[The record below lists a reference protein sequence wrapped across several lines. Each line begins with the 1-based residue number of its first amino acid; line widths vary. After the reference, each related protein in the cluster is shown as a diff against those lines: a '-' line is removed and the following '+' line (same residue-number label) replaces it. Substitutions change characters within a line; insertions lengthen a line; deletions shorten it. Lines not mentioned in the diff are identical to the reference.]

1 MARWIQQLVT
11 LDIKDDDLWLRSH
24 ALIMLSLGMLI
35 IAICFI
41 PLLWIW
47 FNELFLTIITAGCG
61 IVFVLVFLLARSG
74 KLFLS
79 SVIFLATLIGGPFAA
94 IFDGQILL
102 GPFYLVLPIMV
113 ASLILRPKGIGLTLA
128 ITLIGLLVALL
139 WFAYQPDPQLPDV
152 RVLVGAFL
160 IQGATALMG
169 FLGRHATRAAMRSAQ
184 SARQAAEQ
192 AVAALEHARQHL
204 EQRVAKRTSELQ
216 IALDTLRQ
224 RESHL
229 RLALAE
235 AHTLAIELE
244 QRNRDLQASLAE
256 RKQAEEALRQA
267 EKRYR
272 DLFEEAPV
280 MYVITRNYGG
290 QALIAD
296 CNGAFA
302 RTLGYARTA
311 LLNQPLADFYTPA
324 SRERLLKGGYQQAL
338 DGRFAVEER
347 ELVTSDGR
355 IIQTLLHA
363 LPETDANGAV
373 SGTRAMFIDITERKR
388 AEAALEEERALL
400 ARRVAERTADLSA
413 ANAEL
418 ARAARLKDEF
428 LASMSH
434 ELRTPLNAI
443 LGLSEALQE
452 HVYGPLNSQQVRIL
466 QHIEESGRH
475 LLELIN
481 DILDLAKIG
490 AGKMELD
497 LESVALEPLCQASLR
512 LVNQAAHKK
521 HIRIETAFDPRVGLV
536 RVDAR
541 RLKQILVNLLSN
553 AIKFTPEGG
562 RVGLEMTGDPVQQV
576 VTLTVW
582 DTGIGIAKDDLARL
596 AQPFVQLDGTLSR
609 RYEGTGLGLALVYR
623 MVELHGGSI
632 AVASELGVGSR
643 FTVSL
648 PWQITAM
655 PEGDEAMRAVS
666 PVANPSPPIRQA
678 LIIEDSPTAR
688 DQIVRYLT
696 EAGVA
701 TVTHPRGADAAARA
715 LEVQPDLIVLDLL
728 LPDTSGWNV
737 LAQLKADPRVA
748 SIPVV
753 IVSVVDSQSAGAGAG
768 AAAYLVKPFTR
779 QDVLRVLQQVASPA
793 QDTTAQTPRLGETQ
807 PRAAAPVILLAEDN
821 ETNIASISDYL
832 STKGYQVVVA
842 RNGAEAIARAREV
855 RPDLILMDIQM
866 PGMDGLE
873 ATRRIRT
880 DSDLAEVPIIAL
892 TALAMPGDRERCIA
906 AGADHYFSKPVSLKR
921 LAAVI
926 EAYVR
931 PASTRQD
938 SRIAITG
945 T

>member
-1 MARWIQQLVT
+1 MISRIHRFLAFDHR
-11 LDIKDDDLWLRSH
+11 DNDLWLRRH
-24 ALIMLSLGMLI
+24 ALIMLSVGMLI
-35 IAICFI
+35 SALCFI

-47 FNELFLTIITAGCG
+47 FNNPILTIITAICA
-61 IVFVLVFLLARSG
+61 IVFVLVFALARRG
-74 KLFLS
+74 RLALS
-79 SVIFLATLIGGPFAA
+79 RFIFLATLLGGPFAA
-94 IFDGQILL
+94 MFNGEILL
-102 GPFYLVLPIMV
+102 GPFYLVIPIMM
-113 ASLILRPKGIGLTLA
+113 ASLILRPRELGLVLA
-128 ITLIGLLVALL
+128 ISLTGFLAALL
-139 WFAYQPDPQLPDV
+139 WLVYHPAPQLPDA
-152 RVLVGAFL
+152 RVLVGIFL
-160 IQGATALMG
+160 LQGITALIG
-169 FLGRHATRAAMRSAQ
+169 SLGRHATTAALHSARSA
-184 SARQAAEQ
+184 RKAAED
-192 AVAALEHARQHL
+192 AVAALEHTRQHL
-204 EQRVAKRTSELQ
+204 EHRVAERTIELQ
-216 IALDTLRQ
+216 AALDALRQ

-229 RLALAE
+229 ERALTE

-256 RKQAEEALRQA
+256 RKQTEEALRQA
-267 EKRYR
+267 EQRYR

-280 MYVITRNYGG
+280 MYVITRDQGG
-290 QALIAD
+290 KAIIAD

-302 RTLGYARTA
+302 RTLGYARSA

-338 DGRFAVEER
+338 DGQFAVQER

-355 IIQTLLHA
+355 IIPTLLRA
-363 LPETDANGAV
+363 LPEMTANGEV

-452 HVYGPLNSQQVRIL
+452 HVYGPLDAQQARIL

-481 DILDLAKIG
+481 DVLDLAKIG

-497 LESVALEPLCQASLR
+497 RESIALEPLCQASLR
-512 LVNQAAHKK
+512 LVAQTAYKK
-521 HIRIETAFDPRVGLV
+521 RIRIETAFDAMVGTIHA
-536 RVDAR
+536 DAR

-553 AIKFTPEGG
+553 AIKFTPQGG
-562 RVGLEMTGDPVQQV
+562 SVGLEVRGDPVQQAV
-576 VTLTVW
+576 HLTVW
-582 DTGIGIAKDDLARL
+582 DTGIGIAEEDLARL
-596 AQPFVQLDGTLSR
+596 PQPFVQLDGKLSR

-632 AVASELGVGSR
+632 SVDSALGVGSR

-648 PWQITAM
+648 PWQARGIAVGTAAP
-655 PEGDEAMRAVS
+655 PE
-666 PVANPSPPIRQA
+666 PPTANLRQA
-678 LIIEDSPTAR
+678 LIIGDAPTAT
-688 DQIVRYLT
+688 DQIVRYLA
-696 EAGVA
+696 EAGVIA
-701 TVTHPRGADAAARA
+701 ATHPGGAGAVARA
-715 LEVQPDLIVLDLL
+715 LEVRPDVIILDLL
-728 LPDTSGWNV
+728 LPDISGWHV
-737 LAQLKADPRVA
+737 LAQLKADPDIA
-748 SIPVV
+748 AIPVV
-753 IVSVVDSQSAGAGAG
+753 IISVVDDRPQGMEAG

-793 QDTTAQTPRLGETQ
+793 QGAPKLAPPPMETQ
-807 PRAAAPVILLAEDN
+807 PCMAAPLILLAEDN
-821 ETNIASISDYL
+821 ETNITSLSDYL
-832 STKGYQVVVA
+832 CTKGYQVAVA
-842 RNGAEAIARAREV
+842 RNGAEAIARAREL
-855 RPDLILMDIQM
+855 RPALIVMDIQM
-866 PGMDGLE
+866 PHMDGLE
-873 ATRRIRT
+873 ATRCIRA
-880 DSDLAEVPIIAL
+880 DSELGEIPIIAL

-926 EAYVR
+926 ETYVQ
-931 PASTRQD
+931 PTS
-938 SRIAITG
+938 
-945 T
+945 